1 MNAGIYHKLERDIS
15 TVETAYR
22 DLFDIQWIPKQ
33 LRQTDALSIGHIL
46 PSFLVLGIGVILATF
61 AFILELCKQC
71 KRKSKDQNIVSIGE
85 RNTHPPALSKVVV
98 MKAKKDK
105 RNIGKFI
112 NGKNYLAQS

>member
-1 MNAGIYHKLERDIS
+1 MERDIS

-46 PSFLVLGIGVILATF
+46 PSFLVLGIGLILATF
-61 AFILELCKQC
+61 AFILELCRQC
-71 KRKSKDQNIVSIGE
+71 KRKSKDQNVVSHRE
-85 RNTHPPALSKVVV
+85 HSTHPPALSKVVV
-98 MKAKKDK
+98 MKTMKDK

-112 NGKNYLAQS
+112 NGKNDLAQS